1 LKAKNEKKYFRD
13 FAQKESEKIFMS
25 IKMQIE
31 IKKMKKLFPRF
42 TSMY

>member
-1 LKAKNEKKYFRD
+1 LKAKNEKNYFRD

-25 IKMQIE
+25 IKMRIE
-31 IKKMKKLFPRF
+31 NKKMKKLFQQF